1 MTNHKRKLE
10 EEKESLL
17 IQLAELGRINP
28 DNVNDWEP
36 VAAELNIDQ
45 AEIEERASEITSF
58 EDRSAVEYELEA
70 KLGQVNTAL
79 EAINNNS
86 YGKCTVCMAPIEE
99 ARLEA
104 NPAAMTC
111 KAHME

>member
-1 MTNHKRKLE
+1 MKLE
-10 EEKESLL
+10 EEKVSL
-17 IQLAELGRINP
+17 IKQLQELGRINP
-28 DNVNDWEP
+28 DNANDWEP

-58 EDRSAVEYELEA
+58 EERSAVEYELEA
-70 KLGQVNTAL
+70 KLNQVNTAL
-79 EAINNNS
+79 EAIANNS
-86 YGKCTVCMAPIEE
+86 YGTCVTCKSPIEE